1 MVTAELLGRYPQ
13 FSQLSPALLER
24 LARIAEEHVVPA
36 GETIFTEPDPADY
49 LYLIV
54 RGAVDLAY
62 ELGDGEWRVVDTL
75 VDGELMGWCAFVEP
89 YRWAARGTAAKE
101 THLIRLAAGPL
112 RRFCEEDHALGYQL
126 LHLIAQLLSDRVRN
140 AWTQVAAA

>member
-1 MVTAELLGRYPQ
+1 MVTADLLRQYPQ
-13 FSQLSPALLER
+13 FAQLSPASLR
-24 LARIAEEHVVPA
+24 KLADIAEEHVAPA

-62 ELGDGEWRVVDTL
+62 ELGNGEWHVVDTL

-101 THLIRLAAGPL
+101 TRLIRIGARTL
-112 RRFCEEDHALGYQL
+112 RQFCDEDHTLGCQL
-126 LHLIAQLLSDRVRN
+126 LQQITQMLADRVRG
-140 AWTQVAAA
+140 ARARVAAA